1 MTNRLTQR
9 NRPIRIV
16 KEGTKRY
23 KITVLYRRYYEST
36 VTDNIEAVEVLQRYR
51 FSEHYTVQQAYETLY
66 KQIKTDNR
74 LK

>member
-9 NRPIRIV
+9 NRPIRLTQV
-16 KEGTKRY
+16 GKRY
-23 KITVLYRRYYEST
+23 KISVLYRRYYEST
-36 VTDNIEAVEVLQRYR
+36 LTDNIEAVEVIQRYK

>member
-9 NRPIRIV
+9 NRPIRITQV
-16 KEGTKRY
+16 GKRY
-23 KITVLYRRYYEST
+23 KISVLYRRYYEST
-36 VTDNIEAVEVLQRYR
+36 LTDNIEAVEVLQRYK
-51 FSEHYTVQQAYETLY
+51 FTQHYTVQQAYETLY

>member
-16 KEGTKRY
+16 KDGKRY
-23 KITVLYRRYYEST
+23 KISVLYRNYYEST
-36 VTDNIEAVEVLQRYR
+36 LTDNIEAIEVLQRYR
-51 FSEHYTVQQAYETLY
+51 FSEHYTVQKAYETLY
-66 KQIKTDNR
+66 QQIKTDNR

>member
-16 KEGTKRY
+16 KDGKRY
-23 KITVLYRRYYEST
+23 KITVLYRNYYEST
-36 VTDNIEAVEVLQRYR
+36 MTDNIEAVEVLQRYR

>member
-9 NRPIRIV
+9 NRPIRITQV
-16 KEGTKRY
+16 GKRY
-23 KITVLYRRYYEST
+23 KISVLYRNYYEST
-36 VTDNIEAVEVLQRYR
+36 LTDNIEAVEVLQRYK

-66 KQIKTDNR
+66 QQIKTDNR

>member
-16 KEGTKRY
+16 KDGKRY

-36 VTDNIEAVEVLQRYR
+36 YTDNIEAVEVLQRYK
-51 FSEHYTVQQAYETLY
+51 FSEHYTVQKAYETLY
-66 KQIKTDNR
+66 QQIKTDNR

>member
-9 NRPIRIV
+9 NRPIRIFGLG
-16 KEGTKRY
+16 KGKY
-23 KITVLYRRYYEST
+23 KIEVLYRRYYEHT
-36 VTDNIEAVEVLQRYR
+36 VTDNIEAVEVLQRYK

>member
-9 NRPIRIV
+9 NRPIRLTQV
-16 KEGTKRY
+16 GKRY
-23 KITVLYRRYYEST
+23 KISVLYRRYYEST
-36 VTDNIEAVEVLQRYR
+36 LTDNIEAVEVLQRYK

>member
-9 NRPIRIV
+9 NRPIRITQV
-16 KEGTKRY
+16 SKRY
-23 KITVLYRRYYEST
+23 KITVLYRNYYEHT

>member
-16 KEGTKRY
+16 KVGKRY
-23 KITVLYRRYYEST
+23 KISVLYRNYYEST

-51 FSEHYTVQQAYETLY
+51 FSQHYTVQQAYETLY
-66 KQIKTDNR
+66 QQIKTDNR

>member
-9 NRPIRIV
+9 NRPIRITQV
-16 KEGTKRY
+16 GNRY
-23 KITVLYRRYYEST
+23 KISVLYRNYYEST
-36 VTDNIEAVEVLQRYR
+36 LTDNIEAVEVLKRYK